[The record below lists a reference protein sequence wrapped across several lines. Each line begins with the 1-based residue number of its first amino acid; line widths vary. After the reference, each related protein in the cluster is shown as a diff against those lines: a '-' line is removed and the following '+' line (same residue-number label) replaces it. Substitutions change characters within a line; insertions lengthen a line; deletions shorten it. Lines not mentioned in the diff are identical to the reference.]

1 MDTIRNMYPIV
12 KLMLDE
18 IFEAAKQ
25 VMKDKKED
33 ELGLWTRAVTVID
46 GTWQTR
52 GQHSKNE

>member
-1 MDTIRNMYPIV
+1 
-12 KLMLDE
+12 MLDE